1 MLVKKVSFRKK
12 DRLEI
17 SVEVEMLEFKLTSYY
32 ERLMSPIYDSGS
44 ILNSFEKNLSI
55 FNW

>member
-17 SVEVEMLEFKLTSYY
+17 SVEVEMLEFELTSYY
-32 ERLMSPIYDSGS
+32 ERLMSLIYNSGS